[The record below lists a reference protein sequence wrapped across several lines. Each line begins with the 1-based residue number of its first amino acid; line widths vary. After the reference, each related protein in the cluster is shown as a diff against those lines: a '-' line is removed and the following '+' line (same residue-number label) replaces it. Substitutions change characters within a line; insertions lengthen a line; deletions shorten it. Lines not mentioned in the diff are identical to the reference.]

1 MRVVLHVGLQK
12 TASTYLQ
19 RQVFPAARGLTFV
32 SRPYTQAGHA
42 FNLLQYAD
50 ASLYDPS
57 VLEAE
62 FQRLRDRS
70 RGGPL
75 LVSDELFSGFPY
87 YAYLNRATIA
97 ERLAA
102 AVPDAH
108 VVLFLR
114 NQRDLIWSLYN
125 QYTKL
130 GWYSNQLDADFL
142 YAPGSGM
149 TPEQWFQGDRGGDR
163 TQRFISNRSIFSI
176 EHFRFSALLDLYER
190 LFAHVHVFLF
200 EDFVDDNASVLARL
214 SEIVGVE
221 LPTPSPDDSSENRSL
236 TDRQLHRVRMAGKL
250 SALGLGLGSPIGRV
264 AARVMAA
271 AVPDRAEAGRAHIR
285 ELFQAADLA
294 SDNRRIDADRG
305 LGLNRHAEAYFGEPG
320 PANRA
325 SPE

>member
-32 SRPYTQAGHA
+32 SRPHTQDGHA

-50 ASLYDPS
+50 GSLYDPS
-57 VLEAE
+57 VLETE
-62 FQRLRDRS
+62 FQRLRERS

-75 LVSDELFSGFPY
+75 LVSDELFSGFPF
-87 YAYLNRATIA
+87 YAYLNRTTIA

-130 GWYSNQLDADFL
+130 GWYTNQLDAGFL
-142 YAPGSGM
+142 HAPGSGM
-149 TPEQWFQGDRGGDR
+149 TLEQWFEGDRRGDA

-200 EDFVDDNASVLARL
+200 EDFVADNASVLARL

-221 LPTPSPDDSSENRSL
+221 LPTPSPDDASENRSL
-236 TDRQLHRVRMAGKL
+236 TDHELHRVRMGGKL
-250 SALGLGLGSPIGRV
+250 SALGLGRGSPIRRV

-285 ELFQAADLA
+285 TLFQAAGLA
-294 SDNRRIDADRG
+294 ADNRRIDADRG
-305 LGLNRHAEAYFGEPG
+305 LGLGRHPEAYFGVG
-320 PANRA
+320 A
-325 SPE
+325 